1 MVKANFFDLDVI
13 VSTDAKAWVV
23 DKKNPSIPIM
33 KISKS
38 DFNLYQNGIFRKQG
52 NKIEFN
58 GKTFWLPT
66 DVVNK
71 LKIKVKNHKSNF
83 TDLAISLQEFLNK
96 DIIDNLEFELNTQL
110 LSKLKNTTDDIYIIC
125 SKQTKL
131 SHQSIIDKAKEKLK
145 EEGLQI
151 KNFYFISETFYNQNK
166 DEVEFKKMRLLIQH
180 LIGYK
185 TSGNKFVDEEITRY
199 GQIEYYDNNL
209 DTIKVTKQ
217 TNDLLKVIWQNS
229 DDGLKSVIK
238 EDIIQYKPQLIINQV
253 NDNKVNQISSE
264 KIILS
269 LSNLIKKFE
278 SFNFINESNSDT
290 KKELDKYYSN
300 MELLKDF
307 FFNLEDEG
315 DEVTILGK
323 PGSTLNP
330 YRKKPNHYNITIKSM
345 KSNIM
350 DRINWKRVD
359 SKFKLVSKQ
368 LSRYKSRGRSNVLEL
383 TLIENS

>member
-13 VSTDAKAWVV
+13 LSTDAKAWIV

-83 TDLAISLQEFLNK
+83 SDLAISLQEFMNK

-110 LSKLKNTTDDIYIIC
+110 LAKLKNTTDDIYIIC

-131 SHQSIIDKAKEKLK
+131 SHQSIIDKIKDKLK

-151 KNFYFISETFYNQNK
+151 KNFYFISETFYNQNG

-185 TSGNKFVDEEITRY
+185 TSGNKFIDEEITRY
-199 GQIEYYDNNL
+199 DQIEYFDNNL

-217 TNDLLKVIWQNS
+217 TNDLLKVIWKNS

-238 EDIIQYKPQLIINQV
+238 EDITQYKPQLVVNQV

-264 KIILS
+264 KINLS
-269 LSNLIKKFE
+269 LSNLIKTFE
-278 SFNFINESNSDT
+278 SFNLFESLEFKKQPSKGKTERYKVEKDEKEIGEVKWSSRMRGYAFVPPSDSE
-290 KKELDKYYSN
+290 KDI
-300 MELLKDF
+300 KDF
-307 FFNLEDEG
+307 TSKLMTKWRKN
-315 DEVTILGK
+315 
-323 PGSTLNP
+323 
-330 YRKKPNHYNITIKSM
+330 RKKK
-345 KSNIM
+345 
-350 DRINWKRVD
+350 
-359 SKFKLVSKQ
+359 
-368 LSRYKSRGRSNVLEL
+368 
-383 TLIENS
+383 